1 MSKKNPLHEI
11 YRCLSEPKSVKLKEF
26 IEDPQSLVG
35 KILDVIPEP
44 GGDFRIKEEVIRV
57 TPKKAYTRDA
67 SYWIENG
74 FESGGKGHAKVIV
87 K

>member
-57 TPKKAYTRDA
+57 TPKKAYTRMPPIGSKMDSKA
-67 SYWIENG
+67 EARVTQKLS
-74 FESGGKGHAKVIV
+74 
-87 K
+87 